1 MPAVT
6 TENEFQHGLRSLEKE
21 AAPGARLFVK
31 GAGRHGDFTPD

>member
-21 AAPGARLFVK
+21 AAPGARRFVPRL
-31 GAGRHGDFTPD
+31 AVQVF